1 MNGRT
6 PHPGLEARRP
16 RRDTRDVPPHHDPLK
31 DRWRDVFWISMSTA
45 IVLHFAIFLLMPAFQ
60 ANPLEQRAFEAM
72 AVDIPPEVE
81 IPPPPD
87 PVARPATPE
96 IASAAISE
104 DITIAPTTFDAN
116 PVDYLP
122 PPPPAST
129 VSSERV
135 PSKFTPYSVA
145 PVLLNRAQVEALLE
159 KAYPALL
166 RAAEIDGVVL
176 VWLKIDTN
184 GVPIETEVK
193 EPSGYTQFDQAAE
206 QVAHAMRFRPAYNR
220 DKAVEVWVSLP
231 IVFSVHREE

>member
-1 MNGRT
+1 MSGWTPTPGLDAGRT
-6 PHPGLEARRP
+6 RS
-16 RRDTRDVPPHHDPLK
+16 DTPDLPPHHDPLK

-60 ANPLEQRAFEAM
+60 ANPLEQQAFEAM
-72 AVDIPPEVE
+72 SIDIPPQVE

-87 PVARPATPE
+87 PVARPATPT
-96 IASAAISE
+96 IASAAIAE

-129 VSSERV
+129 VSPERV

-159 KAYPALL
+159 KAYPPLL
-166 RAAEIDGVVL
+166 RQAEVDGVVL
-176 VWLKIDTN
+176 IWLKIDTAGLQLPGRVVPVKGSKDHAGAC
-184 GVPIETEVK
+184 GVFLDAL
-193 EPSGYTQFDQAAE
+193 QQAG
-206 QVAHAMRFRPAYNR
+206 
-220 DKAVEVWVSLP
+220 K
-231 IVFSVHREE
+231 